1 MTFLDI
7 VMVGI
12 GGFFGAVI
20 RFGMAKKMNR
30 SPDIPAGTL
39 AVNWIGAL
47 LIGLVFGLEL
57 SKGWTLLLASGLAG
71 ALTTFSTLNKELIEL
86 WRNGEKKNAVSYL
99 LLTYGGGLLLAA
111 IGYVIAWCLI

>member
-12 GGFFGAVI
+12 GGFLGAVI
-20 RFGMAKKMNR
+20 RYGMAKKMNH
-30 SPDIPAGTL
+30 SAGIPAGTL

-47 LIGLVFGLEL
+47 LIGLVLGLEL
-57 SKGWTLLLASGLAG
+57 SRGWTLLLASGLAG

-86 WRNGEKKNAVSYL
+86 WRNGEKKHAVCYL
-99 LLTYGGGLLLAA
+99 LLTYVGGLLLATL
-111 IGYVIAWCLI
+111 GYVIIYSI

>member
-20 RFGMAKKMNR
+20 RYGMAIKLNH
-30 SPDIPAGTL
+30 SSGFPCGTL

-57 SKGWTLLLASGLAG
+57 SKGWSLLLASGLAG
-71 ALTTFSTLNKELIEL
+71 ALTTFSALNKELIVL
-86 WRNGEKKNAVSYL
+86 WKRGEKKYAVFYL
-99 LLTYGGGLLLAA
+99 MLTYVGGLLLAA
-111 IGYVIAWCLI
+111 LGYGIV

>member
-12 GGFFGAVI
+12 GGFLGAVI
-20 RFGMAKKMNR
+20 RYEMAKKMNH
-30 SPDIPAGTL
+30 STGIPLGTL
-39 AVNWIGAL
+39 AVNLLGAL

-57 SKGWTLLLASGLAG
+57 SRGWTLLLASGFAG

-86 WRNGEKKNAVSYL
+86 WRYGKQKHAVCYF
-99 LLTYGGGLLLAA
+99 LLTYVGGLLLAI
-111 IGYVIAWCLI
+111 IGYVII

>member
-20 RFGMAKKMNR
+20 RYGMSKKMNH
-30 SPDIPAGTL
+30 SVGVPLGTL
-39 AVNWIGAL
+39 AVNLIGAL

-57 SKGWTLLLASGLAG
+57 SREWTFLLASGLAG
-71 ALTTFSTLNKELIEL
+71 ALTTFSTLNKELIVM
-86 WRNGEKKNAVSYL
+86 WRNGERNHCINYL
-99 LLTYGGGLLLAA
+99 LLTYVGGIGLVVA
-111 IGYVIAWCLI
+111 GYWMGGM

>member
-1 MTFLDI
+1 MTFLDM

-20 RFGMAKKMNR
+20 RYGMSKKMNH
-30 SPDIPAGTL
+30 SEGIPVGTL
-39 AVNWIGAL
+39 VVNWAGAL

-57 SKGWTLLLASGLAG
+57 SRVWTLLLASGLAG
-71 ALTTFSTLNKELIEL
+71 ALTTFSSLNKELIEL
-86 WRNGEKKNAVSYL
+86 WRNDEKKHAVCYL

-111 IGYVIAWCLI
+111 LGYNI